1 MIKMEEILDLSI
13 EERLLVIERIWK
25 SIDHPKDI
33 QIPEAHA
40 QELDSRLS
48 RYENGQTR
56 FVNWSEV
63 KSKLNAA

>member
-1 MIKMEEILDLSI
+1 MEEILCLSI

-25 SIDHPKDI
+25 SIDDPKDI

-40 QELDSRLS
+40 KELDGRLN
-48 RYENGQTR
+48 RYGNGQTK
-56 FVNWSEV
+56 FVSWSEV